1 MGCFNCKANN
11 DENQLETSE
20 SRNDDLIVHVPNS
33 AGQPFKTLF
42 KQFSTVQ
49 KIIAILGFL
58 VLSFLAILF
67 VAKYCKSDPVDPF
80 PMLKDNPNLPDFLKA
95 INLLKFDHE
104 GNRTWLLNL
113 FNANP
118 GKFVYPGDFKDRDTD
133 PEPPKGFRY
142 KIRFVRSVQDH
153 KLYSLKEQHYVK
165 PSGFPG
171 NPSREAMEKMKASN
185 DQYVTEIR
193 AMVDLAA
200 AGCKGTPKLEFVTI
214 IDGLVAFAMPIYK
227 EFNEY
232 LAANPNAKEK
242 IRFVLQLAET
252 LKCVHDQGAAWTMLD
267 AGEKTMYDAESNRP
281 VIIDTYF
288 LSWPAKKDIYNP
300 PLLGFGAEWV
310 RTPESSIHFPPDG
323 RSDPSADIYGLGHVV
338 FKLLGGIRSPNQT
351 RAFLEDWYFLKPDE
365 AKTHRNA
372 KSADYLKLD
381 MDTELRELRE
391 LLPMLWQPDVIHR
404 WNADNVDTYMN
415 ELFE

>member
-95 INLLKFDHE
+95 INLLKFEHE
-104 GNRTWLLNL
+104 GNRTWLLK
-113 FNANP
+113 FFKKNP
-118 GKFVYPGDFKDRDTD
+118 RKFVYPGDFKDRDTD

-214 IDGLVAFAMPIYK
+214 IDGLVAFAMPIYQL
-227 EFNEY
+227 FNKY
-232 LAANPNAKEK
+232 LAANPSAKEK
-242 IRFVLQLAET
+242 IRFATQLAET
-252 LKCVHDQGAAWTMLD
+252 LKCVHAQGAAWTMLD
-267 AGEKTMYDAESNRP
+267 AGYKTMYDTVNKHP
-281 VIIDTYF
+281 VILDMYF
-288 LSWPAKKDIYNP
+288 LSWPAKTDYNP
-300 PLLGFGAEWV
+300 PLRGFGAEWP
-310 RTPESSIHFPPDG
+310 RTPDNSIHFPRDG
-323 RSDPSADIYGLGHVV
+323 RKDPSADIYGLGHVV
-338 FKLLGGIRSPNQT
+338 FKLLGGIRSQNQKS
-351 RAFLEDWYFLKPDE
+351 AFLEDWFFLKPDE
-365 AKTHRNA
+365 ANARRINA
-372 KSADYLKLD
+372 KSAKSLSLD
-381 MDTELRELRE
+381 MDPELCKLRG
-391 LLPMLWQPDVIHR
+391 LLSVLLQPDAIHR
-404 WNADNVDTYMN
+404 WNAD
-415 ELFE
+415 